1 MFCRIQEER
10 EERFKFKTIAKTIMH
25 APEPEFP
32 VLKEVEFGSMD
43 NGDPNTTNIYLG
55 NLNPKISEQQLM
67 ELFGRY
73 GPLAS
78 IKIMWPRSEE
88 EKSRG
93 RNCGFVAYMSRSDAE
108 RALRALKG
116 RDVMNYEMKLGWGK
130 SVTVLNHPIYIPPA
144 LVDYVM
150 PPPPSGLPFNAQPQP
165 NDAQNVSIGFCVC
178 GATFYVITRCCLCIV
193 QFPPKEYFHN
203 YPNDPDVKRD
213 MEEVSVG
220 FYLNFEPLESDLQ
233 SISKPT

>member
-1 MFCRIQEER
+1 MVHH
-10 EERFKFKTIAKTIMH
+10 T
-25 APEPEFP
+25 PEPDY
-32 VLKEVEFGSMD
+32 VLLRESEFGSMD

-93 RNCGFVAYMSRSDAE
+93 RNCGFVAYMSRIDAE
-108 RALRALKG
+108 RALKLLNG
-116 RDVMNYEMKLGWGK
+116 RDVMGYEMKLGWGK

-144 LVDYVM
+144 LVEYVM

-165 NDAQNVSIGFCVC
+165 NDAIHVSNEILFFFFKLNSKCR
-178 GATFYVITRCCLCIV
+178 FYA

-203 YPNDPDVKRD
+203 YHSDPDIKRD
-213 MEEVSVG
+213 MEE
-220 FYLNFEPLESDLQ
+220 
-233 SISKPT
+233 ISYKCIVKVMIPTERFDF

>member
-1 MFCRIQEER
+1 MLTFFQTQFAYISYIPLRRRIQEER
-10 EERFKFKTIAKTIMH
+10 EERYKYKSIAKTIMH
-25 APEPEFP
+25 STPEPDYVMLRES
-32 VLKEVEFGSMD
+32 EFGSMD

-93 RNCGFVAYMSRSDAE
+93 RNCGFVAYMSRVDAE
-108 RALRALKG
+108 RALKLLNG
-116 RDVMNYEMKLGWGK
+116 RDVMGYEMKLGWGK

-144 LVDYVM
+144 LVDYVT

-165 NDAQNVSIGFCVC
+165 NDTIHVRSNCCMNGRCLIVLVFSFLRKN
-178 GATFYVITRCCLCIV
+178 TFIIITTIRI
-193 QFPPKEYFHN
+193 
-203 YPNDPDVKRD
+203 
-213 MEEVSVG
+213 
-220 FYLNFEPLESDLQ
+220 
-233 SISKPT
+233 